1 MTRKTKTVIGYGPG
15 GVRIYGSASEAAAD
29 TGIAIENVRMSIY
42 TGKVVGDWSF
52 DYTTVFDE
60 EEEPQKTK
68 KNVKPKAKKRP

>member
-1 MTRKTKTVIGYGPG
+1 MTRKTKTVIGYGPD

-60 EEEPQKTK
+60 QEEPQKTEK
-68 KNVKPKAKKRP
+68 MAKTQSKKRT